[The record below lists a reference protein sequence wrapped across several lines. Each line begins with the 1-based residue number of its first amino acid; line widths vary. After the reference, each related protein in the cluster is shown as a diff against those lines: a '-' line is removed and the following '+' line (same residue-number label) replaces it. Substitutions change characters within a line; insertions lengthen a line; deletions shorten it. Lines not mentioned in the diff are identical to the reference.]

1 MNKVLAL
8 LTLTILFLVGCSEPK
23 ADAEKL
29 NHANAVVNMGKFD
42 EGMTLLEAIA
52 KVSPNDPALKQSL
65 ISGHMKFA
73 NYYMYNDSLPPKIK
87 YPNALKHYRA
97 VLKLDATNVSAKE
110 NADMIIGI
118 YKSMGREV
126 PAEQ

>member
-29 NHANAVVNMGKFD
+29 NHANAVINMGKFD
-42 EGMTLLEAIA
+42 EGMTQLEAIA